1 MLRFFKRSAAKT
13 VTAPAEPAKPEASA
27 PTQPADIAPEPA
39 KPAVSAPS
47 VNTGERR
54 RFPRPL
60 PLPEVFEGN
69 GDTDWSL
76 WEESVS
82 LQKTKK

>member
-13 VTAPAEPAKPEASA
+13 VTAPAESVPPQDSE
-27 PTQPADIAPEPA
+27 PTTPADLEPA
-39 KPAVSAPS
+39 KPVVRVPA
-47 VNTGERR
+47 NDTDERR

-60 PLPEVFEGN
+60 PLPEVVEGN

-82 LQKTKK
+82 LQKAKK

>member
-1 MLRFFKRSAAKT
+1 MLRFFKRSAAKVAT
-13 VTAPAEPAKPEASA
+13 TPVTPVQPEHSE
-27 PTQPADIAPEPA
+27 PTQPADLEPVKPIAR
-39 KPAVSAPS
+39 APS
-47 VNTGERR
+47 VSTDERR

-82 LQKTKK
+82 QQKGQK

>member
-13 VTAPAEPAKPEASA
+13 VTAPAEPVQPLGIE
-27 PTQPADIAPEPA
+27 PTQPADLE
-39 KPAVSAPS
+39 PS
-47 VNTGERR
+47 VTIARVPSVSTDERR

-60 PLPEVFEGN
+60 PLPEVVEGN

-76 WEESVS
+76 WEETVS
-82 LQKTKK
+82 MQKAQK

>member
-13 VTAPAEPAKPEASA
+13 VTTPAEPAKPESSE
-27 PTQPADIAPEPA
+27 PTQPADLEPA
-39 KPAVSAPS
+39 KPATRVPSA
-47 VNTGERR
+47 NTNERR

-82 LQKTKK
+82 RQKAQK

>member
-13 VTAPAEPAKPEASA
+13 VTAPAEPVKPQDSE
-27 PTQPADIAPEPA
+27 PTKPADREPA
-39 KPAVSAPS
+39 KPVTRVPS
-47 VNTGERR
+47 IDTDERR

-60 PLPEVFEGN
+60 PLPEVVEGN

-82 LQKTKK
+82 LQKGKK

>member
-13 VTAPAEPAKPEASA
+13 VTAPAEPVKPQDSE
-27 PTQPADIAPEPA
+27 PTQPADIEP
-39 KPAVSAPS
+39 PAQPAASVPS
-47 VNTGERR
+47 VDMGERR

-82 LQKTKK
+82 LQKAQK